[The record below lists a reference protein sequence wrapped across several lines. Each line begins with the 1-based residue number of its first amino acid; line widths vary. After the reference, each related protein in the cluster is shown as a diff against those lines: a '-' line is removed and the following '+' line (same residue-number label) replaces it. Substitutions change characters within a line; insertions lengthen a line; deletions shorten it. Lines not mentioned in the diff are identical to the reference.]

1 MGIEFTW
8 AAGISF
14 VGGAVWAWL
23 VAAQLYDHVSRC
35 SHCKANVIRKL
46 QLTPSEPGMM
56 CNRRF

>member
-23 VAAQLYDHVSRC
+23 VAAQLYDHVS
-35 SHCKANVIRKL
+35 HCRNCKNNVIRKL
-46 QLTPSEPGMM
+46 RLSPDDENIT
-56 CNRRF
+56 CTRKF